1 MAEWIAW
8 RLGQRKRALSEDGT
22 SSPWASVALFPN
34 PSARNPERRWI
45 SNALRE
51 EWNRAASQVG
61 VKVKMYEGT
70 KHSSATGWRSSGMDL
85 EMIRRMLRH
94 RDSRSTE
101 RYAKL
106 ADSALVEAFTRAGP
120 RRTKRSE

>member
-1 MAEWIAW
+1 MY
-8 RLGQRKRALSEDGT
+8 DG
-22 SSPWASVALFPN
+22 
-34 PSARNPERRWI
+34 
-45 SNALRE
+45 
-51 EWNRAASQVG
+51 
-61 VKVKMYEGT
+61 K

-106 ADSALVEAFTRAGP
+106 NDLALVEAFSLAQP
-120 RRTKRSE
+120 RRTERSE